1 MRANLAP
8 PDRLMPMTVVF
19 FPRKTSNHRWNAVR
33 ELKEHARTAINADEE
48 TIVTISERDCG
59 DPGCG
64 GARTIVLIMHPR
76 RPTEA
81 VGIDKPLEQITQTDL
96 SDALAPLAAR
106 TGLSEA
112 SVETE
117 MTIAPARP
125 STLVEPH

>member
-1 MRANLAP
+1 MAVL
-8 PDRLMPMTVVF
+8 L
-19 FPRKTSNHRWNAVR
+19 FPRKTSNHRWNAVLK
-33 ELKEHARTAINADEE
+33 LKEHARTAINADDE

-81 VGIDKPLEQITQTDL
+81 VAIDKPLEQITQTDL

-106 TGLSEA
+106 IGLSEA

-117 MTIAPARP
+117 MTNAPARA

>member
-1 MRANLAP
+1 
-8 PDRLMPMTVVF
+8 MTVLF
-19 FPRKTSNHRWNAVR
+19 FPGTSNHRWNEVS
-33 ELKEHARTAINADEE
+33 ELKEHARTAINADHE
-48 TIVTISERDCG
+48 TIVTISERDRG
-59 DPGCG
+59 DPGCR
-64 GARTIVLIMHPR
+64 GARTIVLVIHPR

-81 VGIDKPLEQITQTDL
+81 VGIDKPLERITQADL

-117 MTIAPARP
+117 MTIAPARA